1 VTPELLASMLL
12 DDSERPTVR
21 MPVRPPFATPEE
33 EDLARQ
39 QKVTDVTVRKRMVV
53 GPDGQPRMFDP
64 DELEEATHV
73 GAPPKVL
80 LARTRSPK
88 KKTKR

>member
-1 VTPELLASMLL
+1 MLI
-12 DDSERPTVR
+12 DASERPTVR
-21 MPVRPPFATPEE
+21 MPVLPPFATPADEV
-33 EDLARQ
+33 LARQ
-39 QKVTDVTVRKRMVV
+39 QKNTDVTVQKRMVV
-53 GPDGQPRMFDP
+53 GPDGQPRMVDP

-73 GAPPKVL
+73 GAPPKAL